1 MTMAPTIA
9 VSQATPRP
17 IQRRCHMPR
26 KRASTCSTNSCMVA
40 VLREPSKR
48 YAYGE
53 GLSKPALRDQQDIAR
68 LDIDVGGDVAALDQI
83 LQPHAVL
90 PATLGGT
97 HDRSIVAVREIGQA
111 AHDDHQVQKRHPLAI
126 RQRLR
131 LGRLTHDPDLL
142 GKRSVE
148 TPDNYRDE

>member
-1 MTMAPTIA
+1 MRTGPMIA

-40 VLREPSKR
+40 VLRERSKR

-68 LDIDVGGDVAALDQI
+68 LYIDVGGDIAALDQI
-83 LQPHAVL
+83 LQPHVVL
-90 PATLGGT
+90 PAALGGA
-97 HDRSIVAVREIGQA
+97 HDGGIVAVREIGQA
-111 AHDDHQVQKRHPLAI
+111 SNDDHQVQQRHPLAI
-126 RQRLR
+126 
-131 LGRLTHDPDLL
+131 
-142 GKRSVE
+142 
-148 TPDNYRDE
+148 